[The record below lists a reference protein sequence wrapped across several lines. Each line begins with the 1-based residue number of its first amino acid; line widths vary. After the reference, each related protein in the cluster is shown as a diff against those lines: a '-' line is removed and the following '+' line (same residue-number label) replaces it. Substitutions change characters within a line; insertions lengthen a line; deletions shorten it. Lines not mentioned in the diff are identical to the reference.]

1 MRSYRQVVWL
11 LLFGSLWGISEVAI
25 GGALFNEN
33 VPSASVWLS
42 AWAFFVLGLARGVM
56 NRPGSSTAIGAIAAL
71 FKFINAAPFFCHLLG
86 IFALGVTFDF
96 AATLL
101 IKNKSK
107 ISHRNILAGVVSA
120 YGGYALFAL
129 FITYIVR
136 YEIWIIGGSA
146 KVMHHIFVS
155 GSFAALAAM
164 VTVPLGNW
172 FGINGKVLIQR
183 SPRWAFNGALLASL
197 ILWTLGQITG

>member
-1 MRSYRQVVWL
+1 MRSYGQVVWL

-42 AWAFFVLGLARGVM
+42 TWAFFVLGLARCVM
-56 NRPGSSTAIGAIAAL
+56 NKPGSSTAIGAIAAL

-86 IFALGVTFDF
+86 IFALGVTFDI

-107 ISHRNILAGVVSA
+107 ISYRNILSGMVSA
-120 YGGYALFAL
+120 YGSYAIFAL

-155 GSFAALAAM
+155 GSLAALVAA

-183 SPRWAFNGALLASL
+183 SPRWAFNGALVASL
-197 ILWTLGQITG
+197 ILWTVGWITG